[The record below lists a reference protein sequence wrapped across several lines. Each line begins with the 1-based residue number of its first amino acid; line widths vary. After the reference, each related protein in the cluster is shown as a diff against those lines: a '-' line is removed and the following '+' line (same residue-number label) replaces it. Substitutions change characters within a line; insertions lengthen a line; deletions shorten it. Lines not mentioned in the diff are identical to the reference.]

1 MRNFGNKA
9 FLIFSL
15 VTLTACSNGNALNA
29 QCESAIS
36 ARDNFYSEVN
46 RLWEIEITETRTF
59 NERIYSK
66 YSECLEDPDTFIR
79 TNLKPNGFKF
89 ASCERWR
96 DFNDS
101 EPRNTDEINN
111 NFIKMY
117 MVVSNNQSC
126 FTPEEV
132 VEAQFKLRS

>member
-1 MRNFGNKA
+1 MRNFGSKA
-9 FLIFSL
+9 FLVFSL
-15 VTLTACSNGNALNA
+15 VTLTACSNGSALNA

-36 ARDNFYSEVN
+36 ARDNFSAEVN
-46 RLWEIEITETRTF
+46 RLWEIVITETRAF
-59 NERIYSK
+59 NEPIYSK
-66 YSECLEDPDTFIR
+66 YSECLEDPDTFIG
-79 TNLKPNGFKF
+79 TNLTPNGFKF

-96 DFNDS
+96 DFNS
-101 EPRNTDEINN
+101 REPRNTDEINN

-132 VEAQFKLRS
+132 VEAQLKLRP

>member
-1 MRNFGNKA
+1 MRELGRKT
-9 FLIFSL
+9 FLIFAL
-15 VTLTACSNGNALNA
+15 AALTACSNGNALNA

-36 ARDNFYSEVN
+36 ARDNFSAEVN
-46 RLWEIEITETRTF
+46 RLWEIVITESRAF
-59 NERIYSK
+59 NDSIYSK

-101 EPRNTDEINN
+101 EPRNTDEIND

-132 VEAQFKLRS
+132 VEAQLKLRS

>member
-1 MRNFGNKA
+1 MRNFGSKA

-15 VTLTACSNGNALNA
+15 VTLTACSNENALNA

-36 ARDNFYSEVN
+36 ARDNFFSEVN
-46 RLWEIEITETRTF
+46 RLWDIEIKETRAF
-59 NERIYSK
+59 NEPIYSK
-66 YSECLEDPDTFIR
+66 YSACLEDPDTFIR
-79 TNLKPNGFKF
+79 TNLTPNGFKF

-96 DFNDS
+96 DFNS
-101 EPRNTDEINN
+101 REPRNTDEINN

-132 VEAQFKLRS
+132 VEAQLKLRS

>member
-1 MRNFGNKA
+1 MRKLGSKS
-9 FLIFSL
+9 FLIFAL
-15 VTLTACSNGNALNA
+15 ATLTACSNGNALNA

-36 ARDNFYSEVN
+36 ARDNFSAEVN
-46 RLWEIEITETRTF
+46 RLWEIEIAETRAF
-59 NERIYSK
+59 NEPIYSK

-79 TNLKPNGFKF
+79 TNLTPNGFKF
-89 ASCERWR
+89 ASCEKWK

-101 EPRNTDEINN
+101 EPRNTDEINE

-132 VEAQFKLRS
+132 VEAQLKLKL

>member
-1 MRNFGNKA
+1 MRELGRKT
-9 FLIFSL
+9 FLIFAL
-15 VTLTACSNGNALNA
+15 AALNACSNGNALNA

-36 ARDNFYSEVN
+36 ARDNFSAEVN
-46 RLWEIEITETRTF
+46 RLWEIVITESRAF
-59 NERIYSK
+59 NDSIYSK

-79 TNLKPNGFKF
+79 TNLTPNGFKF

-111 NFIKMY
+111 NFVKMY

-132 VEAQFKLRS
+132 VEAQLKLRP

>member
-1 MRNFGNKA
+1 MRNFGSKA
-9 FLIFSL
+9 FLVFSL
-15 VTLTACSNGNALNA
+15 VTLTACSNGSALNA

-36 ARDNFYSEVN
+36 ARDNFSAEVN
-46 RLWEIEITETRTF
+46 RLWEIVITETRAF
-59 NERIYSK
+59 NEPIYSK

-79 TNLKPNGFKF
+79 TNLTPNGFKF

-96 DFNDS
+96 DFNS
-101 EPRNTDEINN
+101 REPRNTDEINN

-132 VEAQFKLRS
+132 AEAQLKLRP

>member
-1 MRNFGNKA
+1 MRELGRKT
-9 FLIFSL
+9 FLIFAL
-15 VTLTACSNGNALNA
+15 AALTACSNGNALNA

-36 ARDNFYSEVN
+36 ARDNFSAEVN
-46 RLWEIEITETRTF
+46 RLWEIVITESRAF
-59 NERIYSK
+59 NDSIYSK

-79 TNLKPNGFKF
+79 TNLTPNGFKF

-132 VEAQFKLRS
+132 VEAQLKLRS

>member
-1 MRNFGNKA
+1 MRNFGSKA
-9 FLIFSL
+9 FLVFSL
-15 VTLTACSNGNALNA
+15 VTLTACSNGKALNA

-36 ARDNFYSEVN
+36 ARDNFSAEVN

-59 NERIYSK
+59 NEPIYSK

-79 TNLKPNGFKF
+79 TNLTPNGFKF

-96 DFNDS
+96 DFNS
-101 EPRNTDEINN
+101 REPRNTDEINN

-132 VEAQFKLRS
+132 VEAQLKLRP

>member
-1 MRNFGNKA
+1 MRDFVSKA

-36 ARDNFYSEVN
+36 ARDNFSAEVN
-46 RLWEIEITETRTF
+46 RLWEIVVTESRAF
-59 NERIYSK
+59 NEPIYSK
-66 YSECLEDPDTFIR
+66 YSDCLEDPDTFIR
-79 TNLKPNGFKF
+79 TNLTPNGFKF

-111 NFIKMY
+111 SFIKMY

-132 VEAQFKLRS
+132 VEAQLKLKS

>member
-1 MRNFGNKA
+1 MRELGRKT
-9 FLIFSL
+9 FLIFAL
-15 VTLTACSNGNALNA
+15 AALTACSNGNALNA

-36 ARDNFYSEVN
+36 ARDNFSAEVN
-46 RLWEIEITETRTF
+46 RLWEIVITESRAF
-59 NERIYSK
+59 NDSIYSK

-132 VEAQFKLRS
+132 VEAQLKLRS

>member
-1 MRNFGNKA
+1 MRNFGSKA
-9 FLIFSL
+9 FLVFSL
-15 VTLTACSNGNALNA
+15 VTLTACSNGSALNA

-36 ARDNFYSEVN
+36 ARDNFSAEVN
-46 RLWEIEITETRTF
+46 RLWEIVIVETRAF
-59 NERIYSK
+59 NEPIYSK

-79 TNLKPNGFKF
+79 TNLTPNGFKF

-132 VEAQFKLRS
+132 VEAQLKLRP

>member
-1 MRNFGNKA
+1 MRKFGSEA

-15 VTLTACSNGNALNA
+15 ATLTACSNGNTVNA
-29 QCESAIS
+29 QCQSAVA
-36 ARDNFYSEVN
+36 ARDNFYIEVN
-46 RLWEIEITETRTF
+46 RLWEIELTETRAF
-59 NERIYSK
+59 NEPIYSK

-79 TNLKPNGFKF
+79 TNLTPNGFKF

-132 VEAQFKLRS
+132 VEAQLKLRS

>member
-1 MRNFGNKA
+1 MRRLVSKS
-9 FLIFSL
+9 FLIFAL
-15 VTLTACSNGNALNA
+15 ATLTACSNGNALNA

-36 ARDNFYSEVN
+36 ARDNFSAEVN
-46 RLWEIEITETRTF
+46 RLWEIEIAETRAF
-59 NERIYSK
+59 NEPIYSK

-79 TNLKPNGFKF
+79 TNTPLGFKF

-96 DFNDS
+96 DYYDH

-132 VEAQFKLRS
+132 VEAQLKLKP

>member
-1 MRNFGNKA
+1 MRKFGSEA

-15 VTLTACSNGNALNA
+15 ATLTACSNGNTVNA
-29 QCESAIS
+29 QCQSAVA
-36 ARDNFYSEVN
+36 ARDNFSIEVN
-46 RLWEIEITETRTF
+46 RLWEIELTETRAF
-59 NERIYSK
+59 NEPIYSK
-66 YSECLEDPDTFIR
+66 YSECLEDSDKFIR
-79 TNLKPNGFKF
+79 TNLTPNRFKF

-96 DFNDS
+96 DFNS
-101 EPRNTDEINN
+101 REPRNTDEINN

-132 VEAQFKLRS
+132 VEAQLKLRS